1 IGVFIGVR
9 ELPTGTNLNHLD
21 FRVTGGNVIE
31 FCDPTNPQFLPVVQV
46 RSPVTMTLSD
56 AIAQQGAE
64 KKFILTLK
72 TGSGKAIAP
81 EDLAVMHTKLLHLLV
96 VDPTLGD
103 YQHIHP
109 EPGPRPGDWTFTM
122 TPKRTGLYRVFADF
136 TPVATGRGLYAVS
149 EFTVSGTYH
158 ASDTWSSTEVTTAD
172 GYRFEL
178 TSSQKPFRARQQADL
193 QFVVTRTDGGK
204 VPMEPVMGAFAHLVA
219 FDRDRLGFAHLH
231 PDQYDISVA
240 PDPIHPTLTFKLTIP
255 QAGSYMIWG
264 QVNLGG
270 TERFVPFAIEVEK

>member
-1 IGVFIGVR
+1 MPQATAEIMSLPNTQALSPRQWKQIALTTLIAIGVFIGVR

-122 TPKRTGLYRVFADF
+122 TPKRTGLYRDE
-136 TPVATGRGLYAVS
+136 YA
-149 EFTVSGTYH
+149 
-158 ASDTWSSTEVTTAD
+158 
-172 GYRFEL
+172 
-178 TSSQKPFRARQQADL
+178 
-193 QFVVTRTDGGK
+193 
-204 VPMEPVMGAFAHLVA
+204 
-219 FDRDRLGFAHLH
+219 
-231 PDQYDISVA
+231 
-240 PDPIHPTLTFKLTIP
+240 
-255 QAGSYMIWG
+255 
-264 QVNLGG
+264 
-270 TERFVPFAIEVEK
+270 